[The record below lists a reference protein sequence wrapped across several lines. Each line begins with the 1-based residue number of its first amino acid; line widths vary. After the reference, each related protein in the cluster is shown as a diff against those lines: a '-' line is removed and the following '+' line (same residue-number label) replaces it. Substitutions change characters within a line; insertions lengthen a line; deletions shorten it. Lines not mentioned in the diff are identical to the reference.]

1 MEYSL
6 NYLFLYLT
14 WRCNLCC
21 RHCWVSANSQ
31 SDEVIKKEIIT
42 QAIEESA
49 TLGVKTIKISGG
61 EPFLYPELVSEVA
74 RLCGKYSLGLNIE
87 SNGTLINQEVLAEFK
102 GIPVYINISLDSFD
116 KDIHNS
122 FRGDKNAF
130 ERTMHGIVLL
140 QKQNIPFGITHTI
153 TEDNIAQLDELIY
166 FLSIHN
172 VSSLK
177 LNPILKIGRAT
188 DVDDEFPYLLS
199 VETYENIV
207 KKYHCNEKNGVYVT
221 TMVTP
226 CFLSIPEMLTG
237 KKRLY
242 SCNFLNQL
250 SILPDGRAG
259 LCGEAKDID
268 PFIFGNINTQTIQEI
283 WNESDSLNAFRYS
296 MKKGMEGICGKCTFS
311 DMCNGGCRIASY
323 LHGRKYNSANPMAD
337 AYFSKHGSFPYRKG
351 K

>member
-6 NYLFLYLT
+6 DYLFLYLT

-31 SDEVIKKEIIT
+31 SDEVIKEEIIT
-42 QAIEESA
+42 RAIEESVA
-49 TLGVKTIKISGG
+49 LGVKTIKISGG
-61 EPFLYPELVSEVA
+61 EPFLYPELVSEVV
-74 RLCGKYSLGLNIE
+74 RLCRKYSLELNIE
-87 SNGTLINQEVLAEFK
+87 SNGTLINLEVLEGLD

-122 FRGDKNAF
+122 FRGGKNAF
-130 ERTMHGIVLL
+130 ERTMHGIELL
-140 QKQNIPFGITHTI
+140 GNQHIPFGITHTI
-153 TEDNIAQLDELIY
+153 TEDNIAQLDKLIH

-172 VSSLK
+172 ASSLK

-188 DVDDEFPYLLS
+188 DVSDEFPYLLS
-199 VETYENIV
+199 VETYEYIV
-207 KKYHCNEKNGVYVT
+207 KKYHCNKINGVYVT
-221 TMVTP
+221 TMVMP
-226 CFLSIPEMLTG
+226 CFLSIPEMVTG

-242 SCNFLNQL
+242 SCSFLNQL
-250 SILPDGRAG
+250 SILPDGRVG
-259 LCGEAKDID
+259 LCGEAKDIV
-268 PFIFGNINTQTIQEI
+268 PFIFGNINTQTIHEI

-296 MKKGMEGICGKCTFS
+296 MKQGIEGICGNCAFK

-323 LHGRKYNSANPMAD
+323 LQGRKYNSANPMAE
-337 AYFSKHGSFPYRKG
+337 AYFLRYGKFPYQKG